1 MPVVIINASTK
12 LALPN
17 WLNKTITRQ
26 IASAPLVRAGVAT
39 DAIDANLSNGEC
51 FNIIAKNMVNTML
64 INGSNATISSNK
76 ETAKISIIEFPP
88 SIFRAMPIFKCVYIY
103 NRLNCSFIIIQ
114 LLRYVNIVMKIS
126 KILCE
131 FLVKMSRFCFW
142 IFSKNV
148 SCFIG
153 RNLIYF

>member
-26 IASAPLVRAGVAT
+26 IASDPLVRAGVAT

-64 INGSNATISSNK
+64 QNGSNATISSNK
-76 ETAKISIIEFPP
+76 ETAINSIIGFP
-88 SIFRAMPIFKCVYIY
+88 
-103 NRLNCSFIIIQ
+103 

-126 KILCE
+126 KILLDFSLFSLYITSCKITKNGRE
-131 FLVKMSRFCFW
+131 NQI
-142 IFSKNV
+142 IF
-148 SCFIG
+148 
-153 RNLIYF
+153 